1 MGGGASGLAPDE
13 PTFDAKAGQPAGEQL
28 DQKQVMLGKKLLS
41 KLAGP
46 DEVVNEGADVNAI
59 TSNRETALKLASD
72 AKQADLVAWLR
83 ERGAVDLTAP
93 GADANPG
100 PAALDP
106 DPFDDI
112 LLDDVA

>member
-1 MGGGASGLAPDE
+1 MAMAL
-13 PTFDAKAGQPAGEQL
+13 
-28 DQKQVMLGKKLLS
+28 
-41 KLAGP
+41 
-46 DEVVNEGADVNAI
+46 VNEGADVNAI